1 MRKRIATS
9 ILSFFRNKLK
19 SNKFFLKIYT
29 FKIRKFVRVLDLI
42 LVAIREFRK
51 PLPLNQNKLAITKKE
66 STFFGDGVATIRF
79 SDHLNSGKLFDAYDG
94 AWEQVNSS
102 WLTKTKVDI
111 RLRAHI
117 CTWAADQVKELEGDF
132 FEFGTYFG
140 ILPLTICR
148 YLNFENI
155 NKKFFLY
162 DTWGPLPGHHAS
174 YPDDIYEI
182 VKDRFLKYNNVEFVR
197 GLVPDSID
205 AKKIDKVA
213 YMSLDMNSAEPERF
227 VLELLYEKVVKGG
240 IIYFDD
246 YGWGE
251 KSKQREVVDDF
262 FKDKR
267 EKLLHFP
274 SGNSIIIKK

>member
-1 MRKRIATS
+1 MPKNITYS
-9 ILSFFRNKLK
+9 ILTFIKKNLKNNKLI
-19 SNKFFLKIYT
+19 LKIYI
-29 FKIRKFVRVLDLI
+29 FKLRKFSRMFELM
-42 LVAIREFRK
+42 LVAIKEFLK
-51 PLPLNQNKLAITKKE
+51 PLPLKHNKLAITKKE

-79 SDHLNSGKLFDAYDG
+79 SEHLKSGKLFDAYEG

-140 ILPLTICR
+140 ILPMTICR
-148 YLNFENI
+148 YLNFENLD
-155 NKKFFLY
+155 KKFFLY

-182 VKDRFLKYNNVEFVR
+182 VQDRFSKYGNVEFVR

-205 AKKIDKVA
+205 VKKIDKVA
-213 YMSLDMNSAEPERF
+213 YMSLDMNDAEPEKL